1 MLPACTRSVILLTH
15 SASAESWFCLVIA
28 TWPSCVIISSF
39 HLSANTEFSQYSH
52 LYCKHFALRLS
63 CLNRV
68 DFSNSFKFL
77 EGAPLPFPWN
87 GGLALCRDIK
97 ILLLLETNTCRTWGG
112 VLEVFWQVVKHVFG
126 RSNCHLPL
134 KNSKSSPLFYIDT
147 RGILLSFYIGCLKEV
162 VVSLT
167 SKVSKTTG
175 KVAKGV
181 FRLSTGLYD
190 C

>member
-1 MLPACTRSVILLTH
+1 M
-15 SASAESWFCLVIA
+15 
-28 TWPSCVIISSF
+28 SCKNF
-39 HLSANTEFSQYSH
+39 P
-52 LYCKHFALRLS
+52 LRLS

-87 GGLALCRDIK
+87 GALALCRDIK
-97 ILLLLETNTCRTWGG
+97 ILPLLETYTCRTWGR

-126 RSNCHLPL
+126 RSNCDLTL
-134 KNSKSSPLFYIDT
+134 KNSKSSPLSYIGT
-147 RGILLSFYIGCLKEV
+147 RSILLFFCMGCLKEV
-162 VVSLT
+162 VVNLT

-181 FRLSTGLYD
+181 FWLVLCRTPICEFMNFVDNQMLLVA
-190 C
+190 